1 MTLALNRK
9 VSHLEKPYMSLFLVL
24 LFYLTFI
31 IKFEA
36 TFNNFYE
43 KSEKS
48 QNFTVFLPLGNFF
61 FKISH
66 KATHIHPHVIAS
78 NNSSMHI
85 TSNKIGVRNQSNQHQ
100 YEIFVGAKSLKWTQM
115 SPFQK

>member
-1 MTLALNRK
+1 MLMKRMRSPRT
-9 VSHLEKPYMSLFLVL
+9 L
-24 LFYLTFI
+24 LFF
-31 IKFEA
+31 
-36 TFNNFYE
+36 
-43 KSEKS
+43 
-48 QNFTVFLPLGNFF
+48 FTLRYFF

-78 NNSSMHI
+78 NKSSMHI
-85 TSNKIGVRNQSNQHQ
+85 CSNKIGVRNQSNQHQ

>member
-1 MTLALNRK
+1 MALNIK

-43 KSEKS
+43 KSEKF

-61 FKISH
+61 PKYLIRQPIYTLMLLH
-66 KATHIHPHVIAS
+66 LIIALC
-78 NNSSMHI
+78 I
-85 TSNKIGVRNQSNQHQ
+85 
-100 YEIFVGAKSLKWTQM
+100 
-115 SPFQK
+115 